1 MFNWGEEKM
10 KQFLKFIENTPT
22 AFHAAEAIKK
32 ELLAN
37 GYQALKEQ
45 SRWELK
51 LGGKYF
57 IERGMSAILAF
68 ELPLS
73 RPTGYHITAAH
84 LDSPTFKLKPHFELD
99 KGKYLKWNIEVYGS
113 PIYSTWF
120 DRPLGVAGRIM
131 IEEEKQVVS
140 RLVNIKRPLV
150 MIPNLP
156 IHYNRNANSGMELN
170 PQIDLLPIFA
180 DDSNPDISLYDLI
193 ASELSIDKE
202 AILSSDLYLTLLDR
216 GCLAGASNEFVMAP
230 QIDNLEC
237 SFGILESL
245 LNSKPTDAI
254 NVSVFFDSEEIG
266 SSTNQGAFSTMLD
279 VLLKRISLAL
289 NYTEEDYYCLLSNS
303 FIISADN
310 AQGYH
315 PNYPQKY
322 DETNACYLN
331 AGIVIK
337 NAARGSYSTDGFSSA
352 VFQKLCKLSDA
363 KYQLNT
369 NRSDLLGGSTLGSI
383 SIRQVSIPSV
393 DIGLAQLAMHSAYE
407 TAGSYDLKEFI
418 KAITYFYNHSLNFTE
433 DFKIFYK

>member
-1 MFNWGEEKM
+1 MCHWGEEKM
-10 KQFLKFIENTPT
+10 KKFLKFIENTPT
-22 AFHAAEAIKK
+22 AYHAVDAIKK
-32 ELLAN
+32 MLISN
-37 GYQALKEQ
+37 GYQALSEQ
-45 SRWELK
+45 KSWELK

-57 IERGMSAILAF
+57 VERGMSAILAF
-68 ELPLS
+68 ELPS
-73 RPTGYHITAAH
+73 INPTGYHITAAH
-84 LDSPTFKLKPHFELD
+84 LDSPTFKLKPHFELN
-99 KGKYLKWNIEVYGS
+99 KGKYVKWNVEVYGS

-120 DRPLGVAGRIM
+120 DRPLGVAGRVMVEQGNHITSKL
-131 IEEEKQVVS
+131 I
-140 RLVNIKRPLV
+140 NIKRPLV

-156 IHYNRNANSGMELN
+156 IHYNRNANTGVELN
-170 PQIDLLPIFA
+170 PQIDLLPIFS
-180 DDSNPDISLYDLI
+180 DDANPKNDLYDI
-193 ASELSIDKE
+193 ISENLRVEKE
-202 AILSSDLYLTLLDR
+202 AIISTDLYLTLLDR
-216 GCLAGASNEFVMAP
+216 GCLVGSSNEFVMAP

-237 SFGILESL
+237 SFGLLESL
-245 LNSKPTDAI
+245 LNSKPVDSVNIA
-254 NVSVFFDSEEIG
+254 VFFDNEEIG

-279 VLLKRISLAL
+279 VILNRISLAL
-289 NYTEEDYYCLLSNS
+289 NNTLETHYCMLSNS

-331 AGIVIK
+331 GGIVIK

-352 VFQKLCKLSDA
+352 VFQKICKLSNA

-383 SIRQVSIPSV
+383 SIRQVSIPSI
-393 DIGLAQLAMHSAYE
+393 DIGLAQLAMHSSYE
-407 TAGSYDLKEFI
+407 TAGSYDLEELV